1 MNEDFNIDDF
11 FDFFDIFLNLMN
23 YADDKRTSQR
33 KETDDKR
40 TSLTKDSGRKQEFP
54 TPFKLMMRMA
64 MLDG

>member
-11 FDFFDIFLNLMN
+11 DSFLDQNN
-23 YADDKRTSQR
+23 YPDEERTSQR

-40 TSLTKDSGRKQEFP
+40 TSRRKSSGRKREFS
-54 TPFKLMMRMA
+54 TPFKLMMLMA

>member
-11 FDFFDIFLNLMN
+11 DSFLDQNN
-23 YADDKRTSQR
+23 YPDERETSQR

-40 TSLTKDSGRKQEFP
+40 TSRTKGSGRKREFP
-54 TPFKLMMRMA
+54 TPFKLMMLMA

>member
-11 FDFFDIFLNLMN
+11 DNFLAQNN
-23 YADDKRTSQR
+23 YPDEKRKSQR

-40 TSLTKDSGRKQEFP
+40 TSRTKGSGRKQEFP
-54 TPFKLMMRMA
+54 TPFKLMMLMA

>member
-11 FDFFDIFLNLMN
+11 DNFLNQMN
-23 YADDKRTSQR
+23 YADDKIT
-33 KETDDKR
+33 KFTKR
-40 TSLTKDSGRKQEFP
+40 TSRTKGSGRKQEFP

>member
-11 FDFFDIFLNLMN
+11 DSFLDQNN
-23 YADDKRTSQR
+23 YPDEKRTSQR

-40 TSLTKDSGRKQEFP
+40 TPQRKSSGRRLKFP

-64 MLDG
+64 ILDG

>member
-11 FDFFDIFLNLMN
+11 DNFLNQMN
-23 YADDKRTSQR
+23 YPDEKRTSQR

-40 TSLTKDSGRKQEFP
+40 TPQRKSSGRRQKFP
-54 TPFKLMMRMA
+54 TPFKLMMLMA

>member
-11 FDFFDIFLNLMN
+11 DSFLDQNN
-23 YADDKRTSQR
+23 YPDEERTSQR

-40 TSLTKDSGRKQEFP
+40 TSRRKSSGRKQEFP

>member
-11 FDFFDIFLNLMN
+11 DNFLDQNN
-23 YADDKRTSQR
+23 YPDEKRKSQR

-40 TSLTKDSGRKQEFP
+40 TSRTKGSGRKQEFP
-54 TPFKLMMRMA
+54 TPFKLMMLMA

>member
-11 FDFFDIFLNLMN
+11 DNFLNQMN

-40 TSLTKDSGRKQEFP
+40 TSRTKDSGRKQKFP

>member
-11 FDFFDIFLNLMN
+11 FDFFDIFFNLMD

-40 TSLTKDSGRKQEFP
+40 TSLTKDSGRKQ
-54 TPFKLMMRMA
+54 
-64 MLDG
+64 